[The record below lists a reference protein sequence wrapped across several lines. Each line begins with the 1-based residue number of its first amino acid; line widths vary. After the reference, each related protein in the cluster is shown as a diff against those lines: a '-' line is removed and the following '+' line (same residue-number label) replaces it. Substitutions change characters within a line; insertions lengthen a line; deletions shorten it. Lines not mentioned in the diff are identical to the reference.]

1 MVDGSSVSIGQ
12 NATVNRPGSLS
23 ANSTYARPVSRSRAR
38 ARCAGSVSRTPS
50 SRRCIACSSWA
61 DASEAISA
69 SSSSRSAKCR
79 YAALCDTP
87 VRRATSRSTTPS
99 GPLARASSAPAS
111 TSAARRL
118 PWWYGF
124 VGGHGTII
132 AIDVDTGYINV
143 DTVYMRS
150 KLPVLL
156 TVCAAVLAINLDTTI
171 VNVALPS
178 ISTDLEAGTRSL
190 QWIVDG
196 YNLAFAAL
204 VLAAG
209 SLSDRFGRRPALI
222 LGLVAFA
229 GASMVG
235 ALVDSSGAL
244 IAARVA
250 MGMSAAVIFPTTLSI
265 ISNTFRERRERAAA
279 LGVWGAVV
287 GIGVAAGPVVGGL
300 LLEHFAWG
308 SVFWAL
314 VPLALVTAAAAYVL
328 VPESRDPAVPPLD
341 MPGLVLSI
349 AMLSALVY
357 TIIEAPA
364 HGWASAHT
372 IGGFALSALLLLVF
386 VSVERR
392 TTHPMLDL
400 NLFRD
405 RRFSAASGAVTV
417 TFFALF
423 GFIFLITQY
432 FQFVRG
438 YGTLSTGA
446 RILPV
451 ALSIAVASVVGAL
464 LAPRIGT
471 KVVVTSGLVLFGTSF
486 VWISTVAVD
495 ASYATTIV
503 PQMVMMGLGMGFIST
518 PATESILQV
527 LPPSR
532 AGVGSA
538 VNDATRELGGTLGV
552 AVVGSVFSSVY
563 AAHLADGAWSRLPGG
578 ALARGAG
585 LGRRSNLDGGR
596 SAGSSAR
603 RCRTRS

>member
-1 MVDGSSVSIGQ
+1 
-12 NATVNRPGSLS
+12 
-23 ANSTYARPVSRSRAR
+23 
-38 ARCAGSVSRTPS
+38 
-50 SRRCIACSSWA
+50 
-61 DASEAISA
+61 
-69 SSSSRSAKCR
+69 
-79 YAALCDTP
+79 
-87 VRRATSRSTTPS
+87 
-99 GPLARASSAPAS
+99 
-111 TSAARRL
+111 
-118 PWWYGF
+118 
-124 VGGHGTII
+124 
-132 AIDVDTGYINV
+132 
-143 DTVYMRS
+143 MRS

-178 ISTDLEAGTRSL
+178 ISTDLDAGTRAL

-209 SLSDRFGRRPALI
+209 SLSDRYGRRPALI
-222 LGLVAFA
+222 LGLVGFA
-229 GASMVG
+229 AASMVG
-235 ALVDSSGAL
+235 AVVDSSGAL

-250 MGMSAAVIFPTTLSI
+250 MGMAAAVIFPTTLSI

-287 GIGVAAGPVVGGL
+287 GIGVAAGPVTGGV

-314 VPLALVTAAAAYVL
+314 VPLALVTAVAAYVL
-328 VPESRDPAVPPLD
+328 VPESRDPAVPRLD
-341 MPGLVLSI
+341 LPGLGLSV

-357 TIIEAPA
+357 TIIEAPE
-364 HGWASAHT
+364 HGWASART
-372 IGGFALSALLLLVF
+372 VGGFAVSALLVLLF
-386 VSVERR
+386 VAVERR
-392 TTHPMLDL
+392 TADKGGHPMLDL
-400 NLFRD
+400 GLFRD

-438 YGTLSTGA
+438 YGALSTGA

-451 ALSIAVASVVGAL
+451 ALSIAAASVVGAL
-464 LAPRIGT
+464 LAPRVGT
-471 KVVVTSGLVLFGTSF
+471 KLVVTSGLVLFGTSF
-486 VWISTVAVD
+486 LWISTVAVD
-495 ASYATTIV
+495 ASYATVIV
-503 PQMVMMGLGMGFIST
+503 PQMVLMGLGMGFIST
-518 PATESILQV
+518 PATESILLV
-527 LPPSR
+527 LPPAR

-563 AAHLADGAWSRLPGG
+563 AGHLAEGAWSRMPAGVLEQAQDSVGAATSIAAGQPQLAQALQDAFMTGLHTSSLVVGLLCIVGAVVGAVALPGRVTHVPDD
-578 ALARGAG
+578 APAVPEPVA
-585 LGRRSNLDGGR
+585 
-596 SAGSSAR
+596 A
-603 RCRTRS
+603 